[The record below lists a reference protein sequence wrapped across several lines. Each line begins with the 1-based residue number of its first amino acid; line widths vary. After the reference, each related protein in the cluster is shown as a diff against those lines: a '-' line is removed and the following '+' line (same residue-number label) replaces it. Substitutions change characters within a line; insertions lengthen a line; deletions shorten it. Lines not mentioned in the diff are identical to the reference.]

1 MASFNKVLLMGNL
14 TRDPELRY
22 IPSGTAVAKF
32 GLAVNRD
39 YVDRQSGDK
48 KESVCFVDITV
59 WGKQAETCNQY
70 LTKGRPVFIEGRLEF
85 SSWETKEGDKR
96 TKLEVVAE
104 RVQFLGG
111 RKVEG
116 GDPGDAGP
124 PPQREPKAAARAPSR
139 APVQAGGSGG
149 PPAGSGGSDDL
160 NLDDIP
166 F

>member
-22 IPSGTAVAKF
+22 IPSGTAVVKF

-39 YVDRQSGDK
+39 YLDKQSGEK

-96 TKLEVVAE
+96 SKLEVVAE

-111 RKVEG
+111 RRDEGEG
-116 GDPGDAGP
+116 GGAPAP
-124 PPQREPKAAARAPSR
+124 RREEKSAPRSAART
-139 APVQAGGSGG
+139 PVPASGGSGG
-149 PPAGSGGSDDL
+149 PPPGSGGGDDL